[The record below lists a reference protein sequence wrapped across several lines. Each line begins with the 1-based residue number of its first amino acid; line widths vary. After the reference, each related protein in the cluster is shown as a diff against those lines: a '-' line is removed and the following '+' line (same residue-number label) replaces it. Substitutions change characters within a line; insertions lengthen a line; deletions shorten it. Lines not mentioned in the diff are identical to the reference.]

1 MFLVAQI
8 QGRRTAARR
17 YGKPFFLLSSSSR
30 LDSSNTYLETQTVS
44 TYDVSS
50 SPRMMCLKQVVS
62 SITTLLQI
70 YLRTTRPMKV
80 PTAEGQNTQNDILVL
95 VKEYIASANLAQ
107 LPLLVLTPE
116 SRQVFRLSTD
126 RRC

>member
-1 MFLVAQI
+1 
-8 QGRRTAARR
+8 
-17 YGKPFFLLSSSSR
+17 
-30 LDSSNTYLETQTVS
+30 
-44 TYDVSS
+44 
-50 SPRMMCLKQVVS
+50 
-62 SITTLLQI
+62 
-70 YLRTTRPMKV
+70 MKV

-126 RRC
+126 RTFGGANSICVFFCVSFFGGGGCFSCPMQS